1 MNFGFTD
8 DQNLLRTQVQKFL
21 SEVAPLSRVREI
33 VESKASETPG
43 FDLALW
49 KEISALGWPGLALPE
64 SHGGSGLDLETLIVV
79 LEEAGRALLPC
90 PIVPSIVAGKA
101 IERFGSEAQRARW
114 LPGLADGS
122 RIGTFATAEDDLG
135 SGATGLQLTRAGSGR
150 ESGRHSDRESSGTWI
165 ATGTLAFVPSAGS
178 ADLFVVP
185 ASTWSS
191 GATTSA
197 TDRSADAADSLLVL
211 DRSTPGLSVKT
222 YASMDQTKPMGRL
235 RLDGVRVGADDLLGE
250 AGRAGASVDWLRDL
264 AAALITAEA
273 VGAAEVA
280 LEKTADFAKERIQ
293 FGQPIGRFQGVKHPL
308 AEMFVDLESFRSLVY
323 YAIWAIDHDAPD
335 AALAVSRAKAYCS
348 DAFLQLATMGIQLHG
363 GVGFTWEYDIQMY
376 LKRAKWVR
384 AMAGDA
390 DYHYERAAR
399 LGGL

>member
-21 SEVAPLSRVREI
+21 SEVAPLPRVREI
-33 VESKASETPG
+33 VESNRSDSPG
-43 FDLALW
+43 FDRALW

-64 SHGGSGLDLETLIVV
+64 SQGGSGLDLETLIVV

-135 SGATGLQLTRAGSGR
+135 SGATGLQLTRAGSVGQ
-150 ESGRHSDRESSGTWI
+150 SDRESSGGWI
-165 ATGTLAFVPSAGS
+165 ATGTFAFVPSAGS

-185 ASTWSS
+185 ASTRTT
-191 GATTSA
+191 GTTTSA
-197 TDRSADAADSLLVL
+197 MDRSAEAADSLLVL
-211 DRSTPGLSVKT
+211 DRSTPGLSVET
-222 YASMDQTKPMGRL
+222 YASMDLTKPMGRL

-250 AGRAGASVDWLRDL
+250 AGRAGAAVDWVRDL
-264 AAALITAEA
+264 AAALITSEA

-280 LEKTADFAKERIQ
+280 LEKTADFAKERVQ